1 MLTYA
6 GTDNCAYMGVT
17 YKGFPYVFLVATKD
31 IQEGEE
37 LLTRRVYALPRYIP
51 YIYTSY
57 RTDCLQSLLTYA
69 DVC

>member
-31 IQEGEE
+31 IREGEE
-37 LLTRRVYALPRYIP
+37 LLTRRVYALPRYI
-51 YIYTSY
+51 
-57 RTDCLQSLLTYA
+57 LLTRRVYA
-69 DVC
+69 LPRGRRTAH